1 MENMELKD
9 FVKCNDNCKFNM
21 KGHVIFR
28 DPISIRRK
36 KMLDSDVLL
45 TVALILLA
53 ISSVLNFI
61 GRTSGKNDDKNDVT
75 DFDTYINW
83 LEQIG
88 VPYTINK
95 EMCYDVSYKTYDT
108 STMPERINYHVVFDY
123 DGSRIR
129 DYVD

>member
-1 MENMELKD
+1 
-9 FVKCNDNCKFNM
+9 
-21 KGHVIFR
+21 
-28 DPISIRRK
+28 
-36 KMLDSDVLL
+36 MLDSDVLL

-88 VPYTINK
+88 VP
-95 EMCYDVSYKTYDT
+95 
-108 STMPERINYHVVFDY
+108 
-123 DGSRIR
+123 
-129 DYVD
+129 

>member
-1 MENMELKD
+1 
-9 FVKCNDNCKFNM
+9 
-21 KGHVIFR
+21 
-28 DPISIRRK
+28 
-36 KMLDSDVLL
+36 MLDTDVLL

-108 STMPERINYHVVFDY
+108 ATMPERINYHVVFDY
-123 DGSRIR
+123 DGSRIK

>member
-1 MENMELKD
+1 MGGD
-9 FVKCNDNCKFNM
+9 
-21 KGHVIFR
+21 G
-28 DPISIRRK
+28 
-36 KMLDSDVLL
+36 LL
-45 TVALILLA
+45 TVAVILLG

-75 DFDTYINW
+75 DFDTYIKW
-83 LEQIG
+83 IEQIG

>member
-1 MENMELKD
+1 
-9 FVKCNDNCKFNM
+9 
-21 KGHVIFR
+21 
-28 DPISIRRK
+28 
-36 KMLDSDVLL
+36 MLDSDLLL

-61 GRTSGKNDDKNDVT
+61 GRTSGKNDDRNDVT

-95 EMCYDVSYKTYDT
+95 EMCYDVSYKTCDT
-108 STMPERINYHVVFDY
+108 STMSQTVNYHVVFDY